1 MVRVWMVGVGRIMVW
16 RVRSEVMVETRLE
29 RMRRSEG
36 VVRVRSVTSV
46 VWVMVWV
53 GIVMSGMCFSD
64 RVSGGGSSVVLR
76 SSRGGGTC
84 RGRRHGALL
93 RLTLHSN
100 GGMSDTS
107 VV

>member
-1 MVRVWMVGVGRIMVW
+1 MVGVGRMMVWMMMMW
-16 RVRSEVMVETRLE
+16 RVRSEVMVGTRLK

-53 GIVMSGMCFSD
+53 GIVMGGMCFSD
-64 RVSGGGSSVVLR
+64 RVSGGGSSIILR
-76 SSRGGGTC
+76 SSRCGGTC

-100 GGMSDTS
+100 RGVSGTS